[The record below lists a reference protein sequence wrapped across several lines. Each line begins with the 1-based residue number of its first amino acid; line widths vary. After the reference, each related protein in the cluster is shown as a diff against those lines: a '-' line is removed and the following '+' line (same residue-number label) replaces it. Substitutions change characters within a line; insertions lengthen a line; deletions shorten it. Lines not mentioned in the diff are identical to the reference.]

1 MSWRERLNGA
11 ASVKP
16 DPNCANQC
24 KQLQILLLG
33 KFSVW
38 RIMRSVL
45 FVYLAIGGYAYFFSD
60 RQIFQPQP
68 SSYQD
73 DQTIIKL
80 TSTPN
85 VQISAV
91 YRSQPNAIYTVLYS
105 HGNGEDLGDVRP
117 ALAQIQ
123 AVGVNV
129 FAYDY
134 QGYGTS
140 QGKASEQNAYRNIN
154 VAYQYLTTT
163 LKQPP
168 NRIILYGRSVGS
180 GPSIDLATRQ
190 PVGGL
195 IIESGFTSIFRVITR
210 VPLFPF
216 DKFDNIRRIGAV
228 RCPVLFIHGTNDQT
242 IPIWHGRALFDRANQ
257 PKTFLEV
264 SGADHNDVAQV
275 AGERYDQALRQ
286 YLQALK
292 QTPKP

>member
-1 MSWRERLNGA
+1 ME
-11 ASVKP
+11 P
-16 DPNCANQC
+16 DPHYASQR
-24 KQLQILLLG
+24 QRLQMLLLG

-38 RIMRSVL
+38 RIMRSAL
-45 FVYLAIGGYAYFFSD
+45 FVYLAIGGYAYFFSN

-73 DQTIIKL
+73 DQTTIKL
-80 TSTPN
+80 TSAPN
-85 VQISAV
+85 VQITAV
-91 YRSQPNAIYTVLYS
+91 YRSQPNATYTVLYS

-140 QGKASEQNAYRNIN
+140 QGRPSEQNAYQDIN
-154 VAYQYLTTT
+154 AAYRYLTTV

-190 PVGGL
+190 TVGGL
-195 IIESGFTSIFRVITR
+195 IVESGFVSIFRIVTHI
-210 VPLFPF
+210 PLFPF
-216 DKFDNIRRIGAV
+216 DKFANLSKIGAV

-242 IPIWHGRALFDRANQ
+242 IPLWHGRALFDRANQ

-264 SGADHNDVAQV
+264 SGAGHNDVEQV
-275 AGERYDQALRQ
+275 AGDRYNEALRH
-286 YLQALK
+286 YLQTLE
-292 QTPKP
+292 QTQKP